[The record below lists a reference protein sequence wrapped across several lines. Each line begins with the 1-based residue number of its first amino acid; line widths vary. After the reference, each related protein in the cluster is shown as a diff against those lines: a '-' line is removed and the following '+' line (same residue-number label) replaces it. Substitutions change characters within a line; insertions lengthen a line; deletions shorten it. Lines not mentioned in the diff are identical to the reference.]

1 MFPRFIHAILHVST
15 SFLSMAKY
23 YSALLQ
29 GIFIQ
34 KDQIQVSCTAGG
46 FFTVWDTREAHCM
59 DRPHFVYPFIC
70 GVAFSLA
77 IMNNAATNIHIQ
89 VLMWTY
95 ISLGLI
101 PRSRNAGSNDKTL
114 VAQRCPTLCDP
125 MDCKPTRFPVH
136 GILQARILEWVAIL
150 SSRGSSEPRDQ
161 TQLSHI
167 AGSFFTIW
175 ATREAHIYIYTAG
188 SYRNSM
194 LNLLRNLQTLPR
206 CYNSFTFRTG
216 SNFFMS
222 STLIIV
228 CLFQNSH
235 GNLLRFWLPFPWWP
249 MTSFHVLYKPICLPS
264 QNVLR
269 IYALFQISRFASL
282 VQKRLAGALSPSR
295 SLQWACLP
303 HSQSLGDRP
312 THSWLT
318 SPTEPVTQLPDQ
330 RRMKEALIKYL

>member
-175 ATREAHIYIYTAG
+175 ATREAHIYIYTLQG
-188 SYRNSM
+188 HIGTLCLISWGTSRLYQDVTT
-194 LNLLRNLQTLPR
+194 LLHSRQVPISSCLQHLLLCVFSRIAMVTCCGFDFHFPGGQWHLFM
-206 CYNSFTFRTG
+206 CFT
-216 SNFFMS
+216 
-222 STLIIV
+222 
-228 CLFQNSH
+228 
-235 GNLLRFWLPFPWWP
+235 
-249 MTSFHVLYKPICLPS
+249 
-264 QNVLR
+264 
-269 IYALFQISRFASL
+269 
-282 VQKRLAGALSPSR
+282 SR
-295 SLQWACLP
+295 SVFP
-303 HSQSLGDRP
+303 HK
-312 THSWLT
+312 TF
-318 SPTEPVTQLPDQ
+318 
-330 RRMKEALIKYL
+330 